1 MRAGTNSR
9 DVKHLFRER
18 RAFTAEGDEMLVE
31 VVVEATVAGRP
42 EL

>member
-1 MRAGTNSR
+1 
-9 DVKHLFRER
+9 VKHLVRER

-31 VVVEATVAGRP
+31 VVVEATVSGRP